1 MYRMYRHD
9 TGSWHYTSRVQL
21 SFHGLQET
29 VWQKVHAAN
38 VHAFEP
44 RQLSRQTRPSLQVC
58 IVNKS
63 KVVSLVALS
72 AIMLCDAMW
81 CCVGRGSPHSPL
93 LLEVSRTKL
102 QWKPMSGH
110 LNYVTPLIPCWCFL
124 GDKIQSAKIATA
136 PSARC
141 QTLRPQLHLAE
152 ASRHKILQSQSELP
166 GKT

>member
-1 MYRMYRHD
+1 MYGHD
-9 TGSWHYTSRVQL
+9 TGSWHYISRVQL

-63 KVVSLVALS
+63 KMVSLVALS

-81 CCVGRGSPHSPL
+81 CCEGRGSPHSPL

-110 LNYVTPLIPCWCFL
+110 LNYVTPLIHPMLITSWWQNPIS
-124 GDKIQSAKIATA
+124 KNRNRT
-136 PSARC
+136 PR
-141 QTLRPQLHLAE
+141 TLSNSE
-152 ASRHKILQSQSELP
+152 AAAASWRSIKA
-166 GKT
+166 